1 MSLVEILMVIGVVG
15 ILISGLMVGSWTSG
29 DRQRANFNTEA
40 PEDRPIK
47 NKIAR
52 WSAGVAVVAFAFAA
66 AIYYW
71 F

>member
-15 ILISGLMVGSWTSG
+15 ILISGFMVGSWTSG
-29 DRQRANFNTEA
+29 DRQRANFNTVV
-40 PEDRPIK
+40 PEERPIR

-52 WSAGVAVVAFAFAA
+52 WCAGVAAVSFALGA